1 MGKGD
6 PGGWPQG
13 RALINR
19 DCNLD
24 ICKKELADVRFGSL
38 ADIEARP
45 RHICFTPESGHR
57 SAHFAVSLGLCSMRR
72 A

>member
-24 ICKKELADVRFGSL
+24 ICKKELADVRLGS
-38 ADIEARP
+38 
-45 RHICFTPESGHR
+45 
-57 SAHFAVSLGLCSMRR
+57 
-72 A
+72 